1 MTRVRFLDHIRA
13 VLTEA
18 VLAGAGR
25 VLRVR
30 REALSAGANILM
42 VVFGG
47 QDVYANLGA
56 GNELDIAPGQ
66 VIAQEAGLA
75 VRTSSRRVPVWDVWK
90 QPVIVAPS
98 ARIAARVLR
107 IAGVQRTSIERQPL
121 KTLEPKNSHEL
132 SASC

>member
-66 VIAQEAGLA
+66 VIAQEAASRCARPHA
-75 VRTSSRRVPVWDVWK
+75 VFRSGMCGSNR
-90 QPVIVAPS
+90 
-98 ARIAARVLR
+98 
-107 IAGVQRTSIERQPL
+107 
-121 KTLEPKNSHEL
+121 
-132 SASC
+132 

>member
-56 GNELDIAPGQ
+56 GSELDIAPGQ

-98 ARIAARVLR
+98 ARSAARVLR
-107 IAGVQRTSIERQPL
+107 IAGI
-121 KTLEPKNSHEL
+121 
-132 SASC
+132 

>member
-56 GNELDIAPGQ
+56 GSELDIAPGQ

-121 KTLEPKNSHEL
+121 KTLEPKNSREL